1 MASND
6 AGSLLSASMQVTQEN
21 SCLATASSILRVAY
35 WRSPFIRLSLNCA
48 VVMPL
53 RATPTR
59 QKFSGSR
66 LACGEIIERRDH
78 QAMREVAGDAEQD
91 EAAIVGFLLY
101 VGH

>member
-1 MASND
+1 MASNE

-35 WRSPFIRLSLNCA
+35 CRKPFIRLSVSCA

-59 QKFSGSR
+59 QKFSGSKLPAAR
-66 LACGEIIERRDH
+66 L
-78 QAMREVAGDAEQD
+78 
-91 EAAIVGFLLY
+91 
-101 VGH
+101 